1 MASGFATQYTMAEV
15 AKSHGADGRQL
26 AIVDTISVKAPYLEE
41 GPFFEANNF
50 NSHNFQQ
57 VQSKPVGSDVRANL
71 GYNWE
76 NPVTLPAVAPIQG
89 IAVNTRIDVEILANE
104 RDPAGFRTA
113 RDVLTISGLKNTV
126 HDRINYGNQAMFQ
139 DQINGF
145 WTMFPNLASGGPIG
159 PSVIDNGGRIAP
171 GALAFSGE
179 TSTYSVK
186 WGAGAC
192 YFVYPRGGKDFI
204 RIKDG
209 GEQLVPDNS
218 NSVPPKMYWAMVTTF
233 IIKFGLVVEDPR
245 FVQRVANIDV
255 GPNAVATWG
264 NPQNGANPTW
274 AGAQPNSAPAQ
285 ISAYSQFPDD
295 NLDGVVT
302 YCSRPVWTQMNIALE
317 SKSNVWLSM
326 EQAWGRRVLHCHMVP
341 VKLCERIFPVN
352 FLGGNINPFTGVA
365 YAVPT
370 TQYEPVAS

>member
-1 MASGFATQYTMAEV
+1 MASSFATQYTMAEV

-57 VQSKPVGSDVRANL
+57 VMSKPVGSDVRANL

-104 RDPAGFRTA
+104 RDPAGFRTG
-113 RDVLTISGLKNTV
+113 RDVLTISGMKNTV
-126 HDRINYGNQAMFQ
+126 HDRINYGNGSMFP

-145 WTMFPNLASGGPIG
+145 WTMFPNLLSGGPVG
-159 PSVIDNGGRIAP
+159 PSVVDNGGRIAP
-171 GALAFSGE
+171 GVNNSGE
-179 TSTYSVK
+179 TSTYAVK
-186 WGAGAC
+186 WGPGAC

-218 NSVPPKMYWAMVTTF
+218 SSTPPKMYWAMVTTF

-245 FVQRVANIDV
+245 YVQRVANIDV
-255 GPNAVATWG
+255 GQSAVATW
-264 NPQNGANPTW
+264 ANPSAAIWGTYT
-274 AGAQPNSAPAQ
+274 PNTAPAQ
-285 ISAYSQFPDD
+285 IQAYSQFPDD

-302 YCSRPVWTQMNIALE
+302 YCSRPVWSQMNIALE

-326 EQAWGRRVLHCHMVP
+326 DEAWGRRVLHCHMVP
-341 VKLCERIFPVN
+341 IKLCERIFPVN
-352 FLGGNINPFTGVA
+352 MIVGNVNPFTGVA
-365 YAVPT
+365 YTVPT